1 MPDPADYYREIY
13 LRGLGG
19 ETPAVPVA
27 VAELE
32 EEGMAAM
39 DPKAANYVGAGA
51 GSEETMRANEEA
63 FRRRRIVPRML
74 RDVSERDLTT
84 TVLGTEMSAP
94 LLLAPIGVQ
103 KVVHEEGELATARA
117 AAAVGVPMIA
127 STASHFSLEEIAE
140 AGGEAPRWFQLYWP
154 NDPELARSMVER
166 AERAGYEAIVLTVD
180 TFIPGWKPRDL
191 QQAWLPFLNG
201 MGVANYFQD
210 PVFRAALEKTPEEDV
225 GAATGHFLG
234 VQANPALNW
243 GDLAQLREMTSLPIV
258 VKGIQHPDDAR
269 EAARRGLDGIVV
281 SNHGGRQ
288 VDGAIPSL
296 DALPAIAEAAGGDLA
311 VLFDSGVRGGADV
324 LKALAL
330 GADAV
335 CLGRPYLWGLAL
347 DGQPGVET
355 VLKMVLAELDLTMAL
370 CGLTRPEEIGPGL
383 LAKAG

>member
-19 ETPAVPVA
+19 ETPAIPVA
-27 VAELE
+27 VADLE
-32 EEGMAAM
+32 REAMAAM

-51 GSEETMRANEEA
+51 GSEETMRANTEA
-63 FRRRRIVPRML
+63 FARHRIVPRML
-74 RDVSERDLTT
+74 RDVADRDLST
-84 TVLGTEMSAP
+84 TVLGTEMPAP

-103 KVVHEEGELATARA
+103 KVVHDEGELATARA

-127 STASHFSLEEIAE
+127 STAAHFSLEEIAE

-154 NDPELARSMVER
+154 NDPALARSMVER
-166 AERAGYEAIVLTVD
+166 AERAGYGAIVLTVD

-210 PVFRAALEKTPEEDV
+210 PVFRAGLEKTPEEDA

-234 VQANPALNW
+234 VQANPSLSW
-243 GDLAQLREMTSLPIV
+243 DDLAQLREMTSLPIV
-258 VKGIQHPDDAR
+258 IKGIQHPEDAR
-269 EAARRGLDGIVV
+269 EAARRGIDGVVV

-288 VDGAIPSL
+288 VDGGISSL
-296 DALPAIAEAAGGDLA
+296 EALPAIAAAAGEDLA
-311 VLFDSGVRGGADV
+311 ILFDSGIRGGADA

-335 CLGRPYLWGLAL
+335 CLGRPYVWGLAL
-347 DGQPGVET
+347 GGQAGVEA

-370 CGLTRPEEIGPGL
+370 CGLTRPEEIGPEL
-383 LAKAG
+383 LT